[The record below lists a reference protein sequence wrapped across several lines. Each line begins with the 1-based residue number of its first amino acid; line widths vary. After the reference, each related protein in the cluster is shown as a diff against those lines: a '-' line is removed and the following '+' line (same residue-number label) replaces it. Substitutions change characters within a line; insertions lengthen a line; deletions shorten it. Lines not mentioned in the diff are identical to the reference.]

1 MPHFE
6 EDTNHDRLM
15 LSMLRRILALKEAE
29 MAKENE
35 ADRDWAPM
43 LRLLREALVRA
54 DEWTDLSLEARM
66 GLFQW
71 AGSMLGDI
79 GLEEESRAAFSRF
92 RELVAEMELE
102 EDAASQEAAAQEEG
116 S

>member
-15 LSMLRRILALKEAE
+15 LSMFWRTMALKEAE
-29 MAKENE
+29 LAKENE
-35 ADRDWAPM
+35 DDRDWEPT

-54 DEWTDLSLEARM
+54 DEWADLSLEARM
-66 GLFQW
+66 GLFHW
-71 AGSMLGDI
+71 AGCILGDI
-79 GLEEESRAAFSRF
+79 GLEDESRAAFTRF

-102 EDAASQEAAAQEEG
+102 EDATSQEAAAQ
-116 S
+116 